1 MDKEDVQS
9 RNQHFELTTAFN
21 HLIPK
26 RIFKTI
32 QLRSADFFFLSR
44 YFFFLILKITIK
56 LCRLS
61 VNSKLTNKDA
71 SQTCENI
78 GGKLPT
84 FESTEEVEVN

>member
-21 HLIPK
+21 HLIPVI
-26 RIFKTI
+26 IFKTI
-32 QLRSADFFFLSR
+32 QLRSADFFF
-44 YFFFLILKITIK
+44 YQDIFFLILKIIIK